1 MTKLISIIFFCF
13 ISCRAYSQHNIYV
26 QTVDRYNNDEVLA
39 FSSNEVNRIGLYKD
53 NKKTGWVTLWKDGN
67 SENVKKY
74 KLDKLF
80 FNVKLFPISSDI
92 TDISNNSF
100 SSDIIVRCEKNI
112 KNEIQLGICYS
123 SKNENPT
130 ISDDTTSIKGKIENV
145 YKITA
150 KDLQPYKKYY
160 YRGFCIL
167 KDEVF
172 YGNVRSTTTLE
183 EDKDF
188 GDMFVDLGLP
198 SGLLWATCNV
208 GANKPEDLGDLYAWG
223 ETETKDISEFDWDH
237 YKFKDPNCE
246 DNVIGYPIKYLSDTD
261 RSTILDADDDVVRV
275 KYGGQCRMPSYCDF
289 NELYTKCN
297 WEWVTNNNGVA
308 GYVVTGHNNKSIFL
322 PYGGDLGY
330 WSNELNS
337 GLTNNRY
344 AYVLVFSSDY
354 IKYYFNEYRWSCN
367 IIRPVMQKKIINH

>member
-1 MTKLISIIFFCF
+1 MTKFISIIFFFF
-13 ISCRAYSQHNIYV
+13 ITYCAYSQHNIYV
-26 QTVDRYNNDEVLA
+26 QTVNRYKEDIVWA
-39 FSSNEVNRIGLYKD
+39 FSSNEVDRIGFDNYQDRNWVILYKS
-53 NKKTGWVTLWKDGN
+53 KKPETRKTYVLR
-67 SENVKKY
+67 E
-74 KLDKLF
+74 LF
-80 FNVKLFPISSDI
+80 FNLKLFPGSSDI
-92 TDISNNSF
+92 VDISNDSF
-100 SSDIIVRCEKNI
+100 SSEIMVTCRRDIQ
-112 KNEIQLGICYS
+112 NEVQIGICYS
-123 SKNENPT
+123 SENEIPT
-130 ISDDTTSIKGKIENV
+130 ITDDTTSIKGKIGNV

-223 ETETKDISEFDWDH
+223 ETETKDISEFDWEH
-237 YKFKDPNCE
+237 YKFKDPNSE
-246 DNVIGYPIKYLSDTD
+246 ENVIGFPIKYLSDTD
-261 RSTILDADDDVVRV
+261 ESTILDADDDVVRV

-289 NELYTKCN
+289 EELCTKCN

-337 GLTNNRY
+337 DLTNNRK
-344 AYVLVFSSDY
+344 AYVFIFSSSHKTY
-354 IKYYFNEYRWSCN
+354 NFNNDRWVGN
-367 IIRPVMQKKIINH
+367 FVRPVMKKKKE